1 MPYLLLS
8 LGVLFAL
15 AAANAHAPRRGA
27 VLLAPSFFV
36 GWLTIEMA
44 PHVLVTWAAAT
55 ALTAAFGGLDGWA
68 GWTGLVLA
76 VLGMAGVAATL
87 VATRRTVVTLRDSGV
102 PLDLDPEDAP
112 RYPRA
117 HLFVPQLCLIPR
129 KGVRVE
135 RNIVFHEGGTSF
147 HEGGTS
153 FHEGG
158 TSPHEEGRLRLKL
171 DVFRTAGGR
180 SGGELRPGLMQIH
193 GGAWVIGDK
202 REQGLPLLNH
212 MAVQGWVGFNVNYRL
227 SPRATWPEHLIDLK
241 HFVAW
246 YKEHAEEYGADPDF
260 LCVTGGSAGGHLTAM
275 VALTANVP
283 EFQPGFEDAD
293 TSVQGAVPFYGVYNL
308 FEAGPWP
315 VPMGATRLMERM
327 VVKKPFAEN
336 HEAYA
341 KASPVTYLREDAPPF
356 FVIHGDRDSLIPVA
370 EARRFVE
377 RLRDVSGA
385 PVVYAEMKGAQ
396 HAFDV
401 FPSYRTARVIE
412 GVERYLT
419 GLHRQYRE
427 GAAPAVPGEVAQSL
441 DPAPARTAPG
451 VRPSDSVEGCGSQF
465 SGIG

>member
-1 MPYLLLS
+1 MPYVLLA
-8 LGVLFAL
+8 LGILLVLV
-15 AAANAHAPRRGA
+15 AANAHAPRHDA
-27 VLLAPSFFV
+27 VLVAPSFFL

-44 PHVLVTWAAAT
+44 PHVLVLWAAAT
-55 ALTAAFGGLDGWA
+55 AAVASFGGLAGWA
-68 GWTGLVLA
+68 GWAGLALA
-76 VLGMAGVAATL
+76 ILGMAGVAATL
-87 VATRRTVVTLRDSGV
+87 VASRRTVVTLRDSGA
-102 PLDLDPEDAP
+102 PLDLDPEGGP
-112 RYPRA
+112 RYPRS
-117 HLFVPQLCLIPR
+117 HLVVPQLCLIPR

-135 RNIVFHEGGTSF
+135 RNIVYRED
-147 HEGGTS
+147 
-153 FHEGG
+153 
-158 TSPHEEGRLRLKL
+158 GRLRLKL
-171 DVFRTAGGR
+171 DVFRPV
-180 SGGELRPGLMQIH
+180 GERTGDLRPGLMQIH

-315 VPMGATRLMERM
+315 RPMGATHLLERM
-327 VVKKPFAEN
+327 VVKQPFAEN
-336 HEAYA
+336 PEVYA
-341 KASPVTYLREDAPPF
+341 KASPVTYIREDAPPF
-356 FVIHGDRDSLIPVA
+356 FVIHGSRDSLIPVA
-370 EARRFVE
+370 EARRFVAG
-377 RLRDVSGA
+377 LRDVSTS
-385 PVVYAEMKGAQ
+385 PVIYAEMKGAQ

-419 GLHRQYRE
+419 GLHRQYRQ

-441 DPAPARTAPG
+441 G
-451 VRPSDSVEGCGSQF
+451 EPSVG
-465 SGIG
+465 